1 MIIPL
6 HLNRSLLR
14 FNKALTYVVGSVIA
28 AAEPSTLPNSVP
40 NKSLFLQLC
49 IATMKM
55 LSITKSLN
63 TFAIAFSL
71 FSSAAYAAL
80 VIYPAN
86 GQSAEQQSKDEYE
99 CYVWAKD
106 KTGFDPAQAESPA
119 TTQPTQSSSNAGRQV
134 LGGALAGAA
143 IGEIVDD
150 DAGKGAAIGAVGA
163 GLFGGMKRR
172 QKQTQ
177 QQQSQNQSIQA
188 YESRRAE
195 YNTYLSACLEGRG
208 YSVK

>member
-1 MIIPL
+1 
-6 HLNRSLLR
+6 
-14 FNKALTYVVGSVIA
+14 
-28 AAEPSTLPNSVP
+28 
-40 NKSLFLQLC
+40 
-49 IATMKM
+49 MKM
-55 LSITKSLN
+55 LSITKSSN
-63 TFAIAFSL
+63 TFVIAISL
-71 FSSAAYAAL
+71 FSSSAYAAL

-86 GQSAEQQSKDEYE
+86 GQSVEQQSKDEYE
-99 CYVWAKD
+99 SYVWAKG

-119 TTQPTQSSSNAGRQV
+119 TTQPTKSSSNAGRQV

-150 DAGKGAAIGAVGA
+150 DTGKGAAIGAVGA

-177 QQQSQNQSIQA
+177 TQQQQSQNQSIQT
-188 YESRRAE
+188 YESRLAE